1 MIKKKLIVGAAILMV
16 APVAFSTIGS
26 TYVHASEGEQIQQ
39 VERTKIVEEQDT
51 YRFIKN
57 DLYIALEE
65 EIESSEGD
73 ISEEK
78 ALQLMEKYD
87 GAKVTV
93 VPNDLQPYDA
103 QIASTSHQ
111 LVSGGVNSY
120 ATNKASMRSLSTLFR
135 NAGDAAKVGG
145 IIGGLP
151 NVYAAIIS
159 SLSFGYLTEKF
170 YTASNIM
177 SQWNNSTA
185 LQGGVRVTLTDTF
198 PIYYANSITPAVI
211 P

>member
-1 MIKKKLIVGAAILMV
+1 MVKKKLIVAATALMIS
-16 APVAFSTIGS
+16 PVAFSTIGS
-26 TYVHASEGEQIQQ
+26 TYVYASEFDQTQQ
-39 VERTKIVEEQDT
+39 DEKTEIVEQQDT
-51 YRFIKN
+51 YRTIKN
-57 DLYIALEE
+57 NLYIALEE
-65 EIESSEGD
+65 EIESLDGN

-87 GAKVTV
+87 GAKVTF
-93 VPNDLQPYDA
+93 VPNNLQPYNV

-120 ATNKASMRSLSTLFR
+120 ATNKASMRSLATLFQ
-135 NAGDAAKVGG
+135 NAGDAAVVGG
-145 IIGGLP
+145 IIGGMP
-151 NVYAAIIS
+151 NVYAALIA
-159 SLSFGYLTEKF
+159 SLSSSYLSEKF

-185 LQGGVRVTLTDTF
+185 LQGGVRITLTDTF
-198 PIYYANSITPAVI
+198 PIYHARNITPAVI